1 MFNVRYFATAL
12 LLSVASLVLFASHS
26 YASPYYERISGAGRI
41 ETSVEISKAGW
52 ETADNV
58 ILARADNPADALSS
72 ASLSGVA
79 DAPILLTSPNSI
91 SDVVLD
97 EIDRLG
103 ATTIYIL
110 GGKGAISPVIE
121 EELDSYGFNVVRLG
135 GSTRFDTAA
144 LINKEAGTSLGTK
157 AIVVNGYAVAD
168 ALSASSNSAI
178 NQIPIYLSKTASL
191 PVNLPSNIKEV
202 IIYGGTGV
210 VSTEVETLLKKQG
223 KTVKRIAGND
233 RYLTNIAAADP
244 SLADNVIMVRG
255 TSTSRTSEQ
264 YPDAVAGAGL
274 SHKLG
279 ANIILSHPTSVK
291 PNVQEYFMNNRYLG
305 YFILGGEGAVSSETV
320 MGLTFHPDAKVLK
333 TFDHNIIASVM
344 DPNRPV
350 LYSLSD
356 DDNSIRSY
364 NLTTGEEKAI
374 QLNAAPE
381 QLYVEN
387 NKIYVS
393 IVHGPHDSYNFGE
406 QSGEIAIIDA
416 GQFKLEKTF
425 EIALDPYDLVVD
437 KNGFIYV
444 SSGSAQWT
452 EIKSYSSVTGEEV
465 SSSSIRQQSYLE
477 MNPNQTKVYAINTDV
492 SPRDIS
498 EYYISNG
505 MITGTK
511 DSPYHGDYDLGSFN
525 DFSDIKASPDGKYL
539 FNNYGHVFKGNLEYA
554 AELEVPYNDIA
565 FDLGQN
571 RFYTGIGGYVFRHN
585 YSDFLVDKYYLANGE
600 VLYMYQKDGQIYVLS
615 LVSVG
620 LLEKFALEKIDLSKG
635 TDLVTEEQ
643 SFQSLSQNTLLDSL
657 KKNSNLK

>member
-1 MFNVRYFATAL
+1 MLNVRFFASAL
-12 LLSVASLVLFASHS
+12 LLSIASLVFFASSS
-26 YASPYYERISGAGRI
+26 YAAPYYERISGANRI
-41 ETSVEISKAGW
+41 ETSVEISRAGW

-110 GGKGAISPVIE
+110 GGKGAISSVIE
-121 EELDSYGFNVVRLG
+121 QELLSYGFDVIRLG

-178 NQIPIYLSKTASL
+178 NQIPIYLSKTGSL

-202 IIYGGTGV
+202 TIYGGTGV
-210 VSTEVETLLKKQG
+210 VSTDVENLLKKQG
-223 KTVKRIAGND
+223 KKVTRIAGAD
-233 RYLTNIAAADP
+233 RYLTNIAAADS
-244 SLADNVIMVRG
+244 SLAENVIIVRG
-255 TSTSRTSEQ
+255 TSTSKTSEQ

-291 PNVQEYFMNNRYLG
+291 PAVQEYFMNNRYFG
-305 YFILGGEGAVSSETV
+305 YFILGGEGAVSSDTI
-320 MGLTFHPDAKVLK
+320 MDLTFHPDGKVLK

-350 LYSLSD
+350 MYSLSD

-364 NLTTGEEKAI
+364 NLTTGEEKTL
-374 QLNAAPE
+374 QLNASPE

-393 IVHGPHDSYNFGE
+393 IVHGLHNSYNFGD

-425 EIALDPYDLVVD
+425 KIDLDPFDLVVD

-444 SSGSAQWT
+444 SGGSAQWT
-452 EIKSYSSVTGEEV
+452 EIKSYSSVTGAEV
-465 SSSSIRQQSYLE
+465 SSSNIRQQSFLD

-505 MITGTK
+505 VITGTK
-511 DSPYHGDYDLGSFN
+511 DSPYHGEYDLG
-525 DFSDIKASPDGKYL
+525 DFGNLSDIKASPDGKYL
-539 FNNYGHVFKGNLEYA
+539 FNSYGHVFKGNLDYA
-554 AELEVPYNDIA
+554 AELEVPFNDVA

-571 RFYTGIGGYVFRHN
+571 SFYTGIGGYVFRHN
-585 YSDFLVDKYYLANGE
+585 YSDFLINKYYLTNGE
-600 VLYMYQKDGQIYVLS
+600 VLYMYQKDGQVYALS
-615 LVSVG
+615 VVSVG

-635 TDLVTEEQ
+635 TDLLNEEP
-643 SFQSLSQNTLLDSL
+643 SFQSLTQDSL
-657 KKNSNLK
+657 FDRFK

>member
-1 MFNVRYFATAL
+1 MLNVRYFATAL
-12 LLSVASLVLFASHS
+12 LLSVASLLLFASNS
-26 YASPYYERISGAGRI
+26 YASPYYERISGANRI
-41 ETSVEISKAGW
+41 ETSVEISYAGW
-52 ETADNV
+52 ETAENV

-121 EELDSYGFNVVRLG
+121 AELDSYGFNVIRLG

-144 LINKEAGTSLGTK
+144 LINKEAKTSLGTK

-191 PVNLPSNIKEV
+191 PVALPSNIKEI
-202 IIYGGTGV
+202 IIYGGKGV
-210 VSTEVETLLKKQG
+210 VGTEVEDLLKKQG
-223 KTVKRIAGND
+223 KKVTRIAGDD
-233 RYLTNIAAADP
+233 RYLTNIAAADA
-244 SLADNVIMVRG
+244 SLAENVIIVRG
-255 TSTSRTSEQ
+255 TSTSKTSEQ

-291 PNVQEYFMNNRYLG
+291 PAVQEYFENNRYFG
-305 YFILGGEGAVSSETV
+305 YFILGGEGAVSSDTV
-320 MGLTFHPDAKVLK
+320 MELTFHPDGKVLK
-333 TFDHNIIASVM
+333 TFDHNIVASAM

-364 NLTTGEEKAI
+364 NLTTGEEKSI
-374 QLNAAPE
+374 KFNAVPE
-381 QLYVEN
+381 QIYVEN
-387 NKIYVS
+387 NKVYVS
-393 IVHGPHDSYNFGE
+393 IVHGLHDSYNFGE

-425 EIALDPYDLVVD
+425 EIDLDPFDLVAD

-444 SSGSAQWT
+444 SGGSAQWT
-452 EIKSYSSVTGEEV
+452 EIKSYSAVTGKEV
-465 SSSSIRQQSYLE
+465 SSKDIRQQSYLE
-477 MNPNQTKVYAINTDV
+477 IHPTQSKIYAIDTDV
-492 SPRDIS
+492 APRSIV
-498 EYYISNG
+498 EFYISNG
-505 MITGTK
+505 NIVSK
-511 DSPYHGDYDLGSFN
+511 NYPSIGDYDIGSYDN
-525 DFSDIKASPDGKYL
+525 TSEIKATPDGKFL
-539 FNNYGHVFKGNLEYA
+539 FNSYGHVFRGNLEYA
-554 AELEVPYNDIA
+554 SELEVPYSDIA

-585 YSDFLVDKYYLANGE
+585 YSDFLINKYYLTNGE
-600 VLYMYQKDGQIYVLS
+600 ILSMYQKDGQIYALS

-620 LLEKFALEKIDLSKG
+620 RLEKFALEKIDLSKG
-635 TDLVTEEQ
+635 TDLLNEEP
-643 SFQSLSQNTLLDSL
+643 SFQSLTQDSL
-657 KKNSNLK
+657 FDRLK

>member
-1 MFNVRYFATAL
+1 LVKVRFFLTAL
-12 LLSVASLVLFASHS
+12 LLSLASLVLFASHS
-26 YASPYYERISGAGRI
+26 FASPYYERISGAGRI

-110 GGKGAISPVIE
+110 GGKGAISSVIE
-121 EELDSYGFNVVRLG
+121 QELRSYDFEVIRLG
-135 GSTRFDTAA
+135 GSTRFETAA

-178 NQIPIYLSKTASL
+178 NQIPIYLSKTGSL
-191 PVNLPSNIKEV
+191 PVNLPSTIKEV
-202 IIYGGTGV
+202 TIYGGTGV
-210 VSTEVETLLKKQG
+210 VSTDVESLLKKQG
-223 KTVKRIAGND
+223 KKVTRIAGAD
-233 RYLTNIAAADP
+233 RYLTNIAAADA
-244 SLADNVIMVRG
+244 SLAENVIIVRG
-255 TSTSRTSEQ
+255 TSTSKTSEQ

-291 PNVQEYFMNNRYLG
+291 PAVQEYFKNNRYFG
-305 YFILGGEGAVSSETV
+305 YFILGGEGAVSSDTV
-320 MGLTFHPDAKVLK
+320 MELTFHPDGKVLK
-333 TFDHNIIASVM
+333 TFDHNIVASAM
-344 DPNRPV
+344 DPNKPV

-364 NLTTGEEKAI
+364 NLTTGEEKSI
-374 QLNAAPE
+374 KFNAEPE
-381 QLYVEN
+381 QMYVEN

-393 IVHGPHDSYNFGE
+393 IVHGLHNSYNFGE

-425 EIALDPYDLVVD
+425 KIDLDPFDLVVD

-444 SSGSAQWT
+444 SGGSAQWT
-452 EIKSYSSVTGEEV
+452 EIKSYSSVTGAEV
-465 SSSSIRQQSYLE
+465 SVNRIRQQSFLE

-505 MITGTK
+505 VITGTT
-511 DSPYHGDYDLGSFN
+511 DSPYHGEYDLGDFGN
-525 DFSDIKASPDGKYL
+525 FSDIKASPDGKYL
-539 FNNYGHVFKGNLEYA
+539 FNSYGHVFRGNLEYA
-554 AELEVPYNDIA
+554 SELEVPYSDIA

-585 YSDFLVDKYYLANGE
+585 YSDFLINKYYLTNGE
-600 VLYMYQKDGQIYVLS
+600 VLSMYQKDGQIYTLS

-620 LLEKFALEKIDLSKG
+620 RLEKFALEKLDLAKG
-635 TDLVTEEQ
+635 TDLLNEEP
-643 SFQSLSQNTLLDSL
+643 SFQSLTQDSL
-657 KKNSNLK
+657 FDRLK

>member
-1 MFNVRYFATAL
+1 MFNVRLFATAFL
-12 LLSVASLVLFASHS
+12 LTVASFVFLASQSFA
-26 YASPYYERISGAGRI
+26 APYYERISGVNRI
-41 ETSVEISKAGW
+41 ETSVEISRAGW

-72 ASLSGVA
+72 ASLSGAA

-103 ATTIYIL
+103 ASTVYIL

-121 EELDSYGFNVVRLG
+121 EELISYGFDVIRLG

-144 LINKEAGTSLGTK
+144 LINKEAGGAYGTK

-178 NQIPIYLSKTASL
+178 NQIPIYLSKTGSL
-191 PVNLPSNIKEV
+191 PVNLPSTIKEV
-202 IIYGGTGV
+202 TIYGGTGV

-223 KTVKRIAGND
+223 KTVTRIAGND

-244 SLADNVIMVRG
+244 SLAENVIIVRG

-291 PNVQEYFMNNRYLG
+291 PDVQEYFMNNRYFG
-305 YFILGGEGAVSSETV
+305 YFILGGEGAVTSETV
-320 MGLTFHPDAKVLK
+320 MELTFHPDSEVLE
-333 TFDHNIIASVM
+333 TFDHNIIASAM
-344 DPNRPV
+344 DPNKPV

-364 NLTTGEEKAI
+364 NLTTGEEKSI
-374 QLNAAPE
+374 QLKASPE
-381 QLYVEN
+381 QLYIEN

-393 IVHGPHDSYNFGE
+393 IVHGLHDDYNFGV

-425 EIALDPYDLVVD
+425 EIDLDPFDLVVD

-444 SSGSAQWT
+444 SGGSAQWT
-452 EIKSYSSVTGEEV
+452 EIKSYSSLTGAEV
-465 SSSSIRQQSYLE
+465 SVNRIRQQSYLE
-477 MNPNQTKVYAINTDV
+477 MNPNQTKVYAINTDL

-505 MITGTK
+505 VITGYK
-511 DSPYHGDYDLGSFN
+511 DSPYHGEYDLGDFSN
-525 DFSDIKASPDGKYL
+525 FSDIKASPDGKYL
-539 FNNYGHVFKGNLEYA
+539 FNSYGHVFKGNLEYA
-554 AELEVPYNDIA
+554 AELEVPYNDVA

-571 RFYTGIGGYVFRHN
+571 RFYSGIGGYVFRHN
-585 YSDFLVDKYYLANGE
+585 YSDFLIDKYYLANGE
-600 VLYMYQKDGQIYVLS
+600 ILYMYQKDGQIYVLS
-615 LVSVG
+615 IVNVG
-620 LLEKFALEKIDLSKG
+620 LLEKFAIEKIDMTKG
-635 TDLVTEEQ
+635 TDLESEEQ
-643 SFQSLSQNTLLDSL
+643 SFQATDALVDTISKSPL
-657 KKNSNLK
+657 K